1 MVDYH
6 EEDKNSHLWQGN
18 WYDGQ
23 YVESAVG
30 VGLSDGG
37 GGGVVGV
44 GLGGGGSVYSL
55 EAVAAAAAA
64 ATRPPSLPRQTTSP
78 VGRCWWQR
86 PPNSLTSSS
95 SAPHNHQ
102 SQSSQCPALVPSSC
116 SQPDPTKPYTR
127 PRHPHQLQV
136 SHLTRQTKPH
146 GASIRA
152 PLWSWRRGKQ

>member
-1 MVDYH
+1 M
-6 EEDKNSHLWQGN
+6 KKRKTLICGNWQGN

-23 YVESAVG
+23 YVDGAVG
-30 VGLSDGG
+30 VGLNDGG

-55 EAVAAAAAA
+55 EAVAAAA

-95 SAPHNHQ
+95 SAPLNHQ
-102 SQSSQCPALVPSSC
+102 SQSSQCPALVPSC

-136 SHLTRQTKPH
+136 RHLTRQPKPH

>member
-55 EAVAAAAAA
+55 EAVAAAAA
-64 ATRPPSLPRQTTSP
+64 RPPSLPRQTTSP

-86 PPNSLTSSS
+86 PPNSLTSSSS

-136 SHLTRQTKPH
+136 SHLIRQTKPH